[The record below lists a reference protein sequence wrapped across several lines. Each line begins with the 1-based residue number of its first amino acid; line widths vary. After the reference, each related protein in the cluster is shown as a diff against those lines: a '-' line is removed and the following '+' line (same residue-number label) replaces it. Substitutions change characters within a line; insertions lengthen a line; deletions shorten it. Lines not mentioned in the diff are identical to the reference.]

1 MYLIRRIQSLKTY
14 KTLSFKFAIIKY
26 KQQLQ
31 CNRLPS
37 HVCRAFTAKKCLVIP
52 DSRLRFGQPARCKPL
67 SVAGSG
73 ARWWGTLTLQ
83 ELLSAVTCGLKVC
96 EVMLFISKPSCMEA
110 AKGEQGYIAKVGGET
125 P

>member
-1 MYLIRRIQSLKTY
+1 M
-14 KTLSFKFAIIKY
+14 
-26 KQQLQ
+26 
-31 CNRLPS
+31 
-37 HVCRAFTAKKCLVIP
+37 
-52 DSRLRFGQPARCKPL
+52 
-67 SVAGSG
+67 
-73 ARWWGTLTLQ
+73 TLQ